1 VERRAVLIG
10 RVIGNLVATQKNER
24 LEGAKL
30 LLVQPLA
37 LDGAAQGNAVLAID
51 GVDAGV
57 GDRVLL
63 VQEGKAAQMVLGRG
77 VAAVDAAVIGV
88 VDALELG

>member
-1 VERRAVLIG
+1 MLIG
-10 RVIGNLVATQKNER
+10 RVVGNLVATQKNAK

-30 LLVQPLA
+30 LLVQPLDLEDRA
-37 LDGAAQGNAVLAID
+37 RGNTVLAVD

-63 VQEGKAAQMVLGRG
+63 IQDGRSAQLVLGRG
-77 VAAVDAAVIGV
+77 TAAVDAAVVGV
-88 VDALELG
+88 IDALELGP

>member
-1 VERRAVLIG
+1 MLIG
-10 RVIGNLVATQKNER
+10 RVVGNLVATQKNEK

-30 LLVQPLA
+30 LLVQPLD
-37 LDGAAQGNAVLAID
+37 LEGRDRGTTVLAID
-51 GVDAGV
+51 GVDAGE

-63 VQEGKAAQMVLGRG
+63 IQDGRSAQMVLGRG

-88 VDALELG
+88 VDAVELVG

>member
-1 VERRAVLIG
+1 MLLG
-10 RVIGNLVATQKNER
+10 RVLGSVVATQKYEK

-30 LLVQPLA
+30 LLVQPLD
-37 LDGAAQGNAVLAID
+37 LEGQPRGTAVLAID

-63 VQEGKAAQMVLGRG
+63 IQDGRSAQLILGKG
-77 VAAVDAAVIGV
+77 VAAVDAAVVGV
-88 VDALELG
+88 VDAVELSA

>member
-1 VERRAVLIG
+1 MLLA
-10 RVIGNLVATQKNER
+10 RVVGNVVATQKNAK
-24 LEGAKL
+24 LEGSKL
-30 LLVQPLA
+30 LLVQPE
-37 LDGAAQGNAVLAID
+37 DVSGAPRGAAVLAID

-63 VQEGKAAQMVLGRG
+63 IQDGRSAQLILGKG

-88 VDALELG
+88 VDAVELG

>member
-1 VERRAVLIG
+1 MLLG
-10 RVIGNLVATQKNER
+10 RVVGNLVATQKNAK

-30 LLVQPLA
+30 LLVQPLDH
-37 LDGAAQGNAVLAID
+37 DGQDRGATVLAID

-63 VQEGKAAQMVLGRG
+63 IQDGRSAQLVLGKG
-77 VAAVDAAVIGV
+77 IAAVDAAVIGV
-88 VDALELG
+88 VDAVELRD

>member
-1 VERRAVLIG
+1 MQIA
-10 RVIGNLVATQKNER
+10 RVVGTVVATQKNAK

-30 LLVQPLA
+30 LLVQPLD
-37 LDGAAQGNAVLAID
+37 LDGGAKGPTVLAID
-51 GVDAGV
+51 SVDAGI

-63 VQEGKAAQMVLGRG
+63 VQDGKAAIQALGRG

-88 VDALELG
+88 IDEVEMGA

>member
-1 VERRAVLIG
+1 MLLG
-10 RVIGNLVATQKNER
+10 RVVGNVAASHKNAK

-30 LLVQPLA
+30 LLVQVLE
-37 LDGAAQGNAVLAID
+37 LDGRDRGAPVLAID

-63 VQEGKAAQMVLGRG
+63 VQDGKAAQQVLGQG

-88 VDALELG
+88 VDSLQLEA